1 MYKVVINKKIFKSLD
16 KISVTYLL
24 SIKETINDLANDP
37 RPFGYIKLSGFE
49 NMYRIRIGVY
59 RIIYSIEDD
68 ILTIE
73 VIKIDHRD
81 SVYKETSK
89 NYSLASLRGQ

>member
-1 MYKVVINKKIFKSLD
+1 MYKVIIDKRVFKSLD
-16 KISVTYLL
+16 KVPVIYLS
-24 SIKETINDLANDP
+24 SIREAINNLANNP

-49 NMYRIRIGVY
+49 KLYRIRVGVY

-73 VIKIDHRD
+73 VIKIDHR
-81 SVYKETSK
+81 SNIYK
-89 NYSLASLRGQ
+89 